1 MGGTH
6 SPLDLVWVLI
16 CSALVMLMQ
25 GGFCFLES
33 GLARSKSSIN
43 VAIKNLF
50 DFCIAGLAFWLIGFG
65 IMFGQSEWG
74 IIGLPR
80 PLLTGDVEAWTLTFF
95 IFQFVFCGT
104 ATTIVSGAVAE
115 RMRFAAYLCIS
126 LLVSAILYP
135 VFGHWAWGG
144 ADGYGGTGWLAELGF
159 IDFAGSTVVHSVG
172 GWISLAAVL
181 LLGARVGRFGNDAR
195 PMHGHNLP
203 MATIGVM
210 LLWFGWFGF
219 NGGSTLSV
227 TDKIPLILLN
237 TNLGAVAGGIAAL
250 GISWL
255 VLKRPDVTHLMTG
268 VVAGLVGITAGCH
281 IIDPWAAVV
290 IGATSAI
297 LCFGASL
304 LLEKL
309 QVDDVVNAWPTHA
322 VAGMWGTISLA
333 IFASPESFGT
343 GLSRWEQLGVQSIGV
358 LACFGWAFGV
368 GYLTLKILNVLVPLR
383 VSLEDEVVGLNIAE
397 HGAQTE
403 LLELW
408 SEMHSH
414 RINGRLTQRVTVEP
428 HSEVGHIALEY
439 NRVLQQVDEEIE
451 RHQEIAEALRRA
463 ESRYRR
469 IFEEAIEGIFQ
480 TSPDGHYIIANPALA
495 RIYGHDSPAELM
507 SDITDISQQLY
518 VDPNRRREFQVMM
531 DRYGLVTDFES
542 EIRRK
547 DGSTAWISENARAV
561 KDEAGQILYYE
572 GTVEDITSRK
582 RSHEMQR
589 EIDVALEASRAK
601 SEFLAHMSHEI
612 RTPLNGVI
620 GMLDLLGKTNLD
632 NKQGHYINVAR
643 SSAKLLLSLI
653 NDILDFS
660 KIESGQL
667 ELDSHEF
674 SLTETLEDTVDSVAS
689 QAQSKKIEVG
699 SHIAPDVPSMLVG
712 DSDRL
717 RQIST
722 NLLSNA
728 IKFTHQGSVSLRVT
742 VEERTDRGVKLRFG
756 VKDTGIGIPADRLC
770 RLFKP
775 FSQVDASTTRR
786 YGGTGLGLAIS
797 KKMAELLGGEMGVL
811 SEEGKGSEFW
821 WTARFSLQQG
831 MTQDVA
837 QIPDRLQKLR
847 VLVVDRKA
855 GSTESLYSYLA
866 DWGIEPERAH
876 DHDSALTKIRL
887 ASAAGRPFKIA
898 ILCGDVERDS
908 DRRLAELIKARPE
921 GKDVRIIVITNL
933 ESVLTTEEAD
943 RLGIAT
949 QITRP
954 IRQSRLFDSVM
965 DSMLDRGKGISA
977 LERVAP
983 RSVDESPV
991 LLRQAKMNRS
1001 QSRILVAEDNEV
1013 NQFVTSEILAG
1024 EGFHCDIV
1032 SSGKQAVEAV
1042 KRGEY
1047 SLILMDCQMPEMDGF
1062 EAAAAIREWENDHH
1076 VSRDERIPII
1086 ALTASAVRGDREQCL
1101 AAGMDDYVTKPIDP
1115 IALLGV
1121 IQRFL
1126 GTTTHEK
1133 PIPTSST
1140 MVSREHDRRIRD
1152 TDVQAASSNSTTTF
1166 NQAALLSRCSADHDF
1181 AIKLLDK
1188 LEQRLEKDNDAI
1200 KNALEIENVDA
1211 LRALGHT
1218 LKGAAAT
1225 VGALSLSRAAGEL
1238 ESAASRADAIE
1249 WKPFAQRVLDE
1260 IRKVRREIPA
1270 FRQSLAEVNS
1280 PDVEEASV

>member
-6 SPLDLVWVLI
+6 SPLDLVWVLL
-16 CSALVMLMQ
+16 CSAMVMLMQ

-33 GLARSKSSIN
+33 GLARSKSSVN

-50 DFCIAGLAFWLIGFG
+50 DFCVAGLAFWLIGFG
-65 IMFGQSEWG
+65 IMFGSSQWG
-74 IIGLPR
+74 IIGSPR
-80 PLLTGDVEAWTLTFF
+80 PLLTGDVEAWTLAFF

-104 ATTIVSGAVAE
+104 STTIVSGAVAE
-115 RMRFAAYLCIS
+115 RMRFTAYLCIS

-144 ADGYGGTGWLAELGF
+144 IDGQGGTGWLAKLGF

-181 LLGARVGRFGNDAR
+181 LLGARAGRFGKDAR
-195 PMHGHNLP
+195 PMYGHNLP
-203 MATIGVM
+203 MATLGVM

-219 NGGSTLSV
+219 NGGSTFAV
-227 TDKIPLILLN
+227 TNKIPLILLN
-237 TNLGAVAGGIAAL
+237 TNLGAVAGGVTAL
-250 GISWL
+250 GMSWF
-255 VLKRPDVTHLMTG
+255 VFKRPDVTHLMTG

-290 IGATSAI
+290 IGATSA
-297 LCFGASL
+297 LFCFGASL

-309 QVDDVVNAWPTHA
+309 EIDDVVNAWPTHA

-333 IFASPESFGT
+333 LFASPENFGT
-343 GLSRWEQLGVQSIGV
+343 GLSRWEQFGVQSIGV

-368 GYLTLKILNVLVPLR
+368 GYVALKVLNVFVPLR
-383 VSLEDEVVGLNIAE
+383 VSLEDEVVGLNVAE

-414 RINGRLTQRVTVEP
+414 RINGKLTHRVTVEP

-439 NRVLQQVDEEIE
+439 NRVLQQVDEEIG
-451 RHQEIAEALRRA
+451 RHEEIAKALRQA

-480 TSPDGHYIIANPALA
+480 TSPDGQYIIANPALA
-495 RIYGHDSPAELM
+495 RIYGHESPSDLM
-507 SDITDISQQLY
+507 SGVTDIAQQLY
-518 VDPNRRREFQVMM
+518 VDPNRRREFQLMM
-531 DRYGLVTDFES
+531 DRFGIVTDFES

-561 KDEAGQILYYE
+561 KNEAGQILYYE

-582 RSHEMQR
+582 RSNEMRR

-620 GMLDLLGKTNLD
+620 GMLELLGKTELD

-689 QAQSKKIEVG
+689 QAQSKKIAVE
-699 SHIAPDVPSMLVG
+699 SHIAPDVPSHLIG

-742 VEERTDRGVKLRFG
+742 LEEKDAEGVKLRFG

-797 KKMAELLGGEMGVL
+797 KKMAELLGGEMGVI
-811 SEEGKGSEFW
+811 SEEGNGSEFW

-831 MTQDVA
+831 TSQDVA

-847 VLVVDRKA
+847 VLVVDNKA

-866 DWGIEPERAH
+866 DWGIDPERAA
-876 DHDSALTKIRL
+876 DHDTALTKIRL
-887 ASAAGRPFKIA
+887 AAAAGRSFKIA
-898 ILCGDVERDS
+898 ILCGDADSES

-921 GKDVRIIVITNL
+921 GKDVRIILITNL

-943 RLGIAT
+943 RFGIAT

-965 DSMLDRGKGISA
+965 DSIVDRGGGISPI
-977 LERVAP
+977 EMHAP
-983 RSVDESPV
+983 KKVVEFAPPA
-991 LLRQAKMNRS
+991 RQMKTNRREG
-1001 QSRILVAEDNEV
+1001 RILVAEDNEV

-1024 EGFHCDIV
+1024 EGFRCDIV
-1032 SSGKQAVEAV
+1032 SSGRQAVEAA
-1042 KRGEY
+1042 KKGGY

-1062 EAAAAIREWENDHH
+1062 EAAAAIREWENDHRIP
-1076 VSRDERIPII
+1076 VEERIPII

-1115 IALLGV
+1115 AALLCV

-1126 GTTTHEK
+1126 GILPQER
-1133 PIPTSST
+1133 PLPVSSSG
-1140 MVSREHDRRIRD
+1140 VCREHDRQVREA
-1152 TDVQAASSNSTTTF
+1152 DVPPNPSTTF
-1166 NQAALLSRCSADHDF
+1166 DQAALLSRCSADHDF

-1200 KNALEIENVDA
+1200 KSALDKEDVNA

-1225 VGALSLSRAAGEL
+1225 VGALMLSRAAGEL
-1238 ESAASRADAIE
+1238 ESAAGRADAIE

-1260 IRKVRREIPA
+1260 IRKVRRDIPA
-1270 FRQSLAEVNS
+1270 FSQTLAEVNS
-1280 PDVEEASV
+1280 PDTEEASV